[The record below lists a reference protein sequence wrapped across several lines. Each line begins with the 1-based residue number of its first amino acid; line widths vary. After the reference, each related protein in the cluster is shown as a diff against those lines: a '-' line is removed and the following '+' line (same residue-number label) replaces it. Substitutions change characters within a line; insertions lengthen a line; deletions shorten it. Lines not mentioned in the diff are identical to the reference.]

1 MATISELVEWLR
13 ALPRFEPDPVW
24 KDRTRDK
31 LLELMDGWRDKMGI
45 VNRWAIFATYEPDPI
60 DFALW
65 VRAKG
70 RDWRPVAVDP
80 SRLGS
85 AVANLRPNLVVID
98 SGVPRRDALATM
110 VHSSSTAVTAIASQ
124 TELARIA

>member
-1 MATISELVEWLR
+1 MAPIDDLEAQLQ
-13 ALPRFEPDPVW
+13 ALPRIEPDPAW
-24 KDRTRDK
+24 KRRTKRR
-31 LLELMDGWRDKMGI
+31 LLRLMQLWYGKMGL

-80 SRLGS
+80 DRLGS
-85 AVANLRPNLVVID
+85 AVANLQPNLVVID
-98 SGVPRRDALATM
+98 SRVPRGDALANM
-110 VHSSSTAVTAIASQ
+110 VRASSAAETAIASPR
-124 TELARIA
+124 ELARIA